1 MGLKF
6 WERFRPK
13 TESGTTEV
21 VEVMISE
28 MMEAAQEY
36 KIRQLCFH
44 ICVNLIA
51 NAVGRC
57 EFRTYRNHKEIQE
70 DEYYLWNYEPNP
82 NQNSTAFLH
91 ELVHRLYET
100 NELLIIAEPNG
111 SGGDYLYIASSW
123 VKTPFDPRKG
133 NTYRDVRVGE
143 YTYPKVF
150 NERDVLHLKL
160 NHVNIKPVLDGMT
173 DSFYRLFAAAT
184 KAYEWAQGQ
193 HWKVH
198 VDQVAQGTPG
208 TPVAEAFTA
217 TFAKMIEEQIK
228 PFLNSNGA
236 VLPEFDGYA
245 YTNVGK
251 DTQVKDTRDIKA
263 LAEDIFDFTARTVLI
278 PAVLVNG
285 KVEATAD
292 ASNRML
298 TWAVDPLC
306 DQLGEENVRKRY
318 GREQWRQG
326 NYLRVDSSAIVH
338 FDIFSMAPN
347 VEKLIGSGAFTINDV
362 LRASGQPTIA
372 EPWANEHYMTKNIA
386 RMGDVAASLDGQKG
400 ESK

>member
-6 WERFRPK
+6 WELFRPK
-13 TESGTTEV
+13 SGGTTEV
-21 VEVMISE
+21 VEVMIHE

-70 DEYYLWNYEPNP
+70 AEYYLWNYEPNP

-91 ELVHRLYET
+91 ELVHRLYDT
-100 NELLIIAEPNG
+100 NEVLVISEPG
-111 SGGDYLYIASSW
+111 SSGGDYLYLASSW
-123 VKTPFDPRKG
+123 VKSPFDPRKVG
-133 NTYRDVRVGE
+133 EYRNVRVGE
-143 YTYPKVF
+143 YTYSKPIS
-150 NERDVLHLKL
+150 ERDVLHLKL

-173 DSFYRLFAAAT
+173 DSFYRLYAAAT
-184 KAYEWAQGQ
+184 KAYEWYMGQ

-198 VDQVAQGTPG
+198 LDQTAQGT
-208 TPVAEAFTA
+208 EDFTA
-217 TFAKMIEEQIK
+217 KFAKMIEDQIK
-228 PFLNSNGA
+228 PFLNRNGA
-236 VLPEFDGYA
+236 VLPEFDGYS

-251 DTQVKDTRDIKA
+251 DAPVKDTRDIKA
-263 LAEDIFDFTARTVLI
+263 LAEDMCDFTARAFQI

-306 DQLGEENVRKRY
+306 DQLGEESVRKRY
-318 GREQWRQG
+318 GRAQWQQG

-338 FDIFSMAPN
+338 FDIFAMAPN

-372 EPWANEHYMTKNIA
+372 ESWANEHYMTKNIA
-386 RMGDVAASLDGQKG
+386 KMGDVAASLDGQKG
-400 ESK
+400 GSA

>member
-6 WERFRPK
+6 WELFRPK

-21 VEVMISE
+21 MEVMVSE

-36 KIRQLCFH
+36 KIRQLCFY

-51 NAVGRC
+51 TAVGRC

-100 NELLIIAEPNG
+100 NEVLIISEPNG
-111 SGGDYLYIASSW
+111 TGGDYLYIASSW
-123 VKTPFDPRKG
+123 AKPAFDPRKV
-133 NTYRDVRVGE
+133 NEYRDVRVGD
-143 YTYPKVF
+143 YTYPEPFSEGEVM
-150 NERDVLHLKL
+150 HLKL

-173 DSFYRLFAAAT
+173 DSFYRLYAAAT
-184 KAYEWAQGQ
+184 KAYEWSQGQ

-198 VDQVAQGTPG
+198 VNQMASG
-208 TPVAEAFTA
+208 AEDFTA
-217 TFAKMIEEQIK
+217 KFTKMIEEQIK

-236 VLPEFDGYA
+236 VLPEFDGYT

-251 DTQVKDTRDIKA
+251 DIQVKDTRDIKA
-263 LAEDIFDFTARTVLI
+263 LAEDLFDFTARTFLI

-292 ASNRML
+292 ASGRML
-298 TWAVDPLC
+298 SCAVDPTC
-306 DQLGEENVRKRY
+306 DQLQEEGVRKRY
-318 GREQWRQG
+318 GRAQWRQG

-338 FDIFSMAPN
+338 FDIFAMAPN

-362 LRASGQPTIA
+362 LRACGQPTIN

-386 RMGDVAASLDGQKG
+386 KMEDVAASLEAQKG
-400 ESK
+400 GNK